1 MSPSNPSAPSKLT
14 SPTIPGEP
22 VPPTAVAHTY
32 AALTR
37 TATYSF
43 LVALPLL
50 LLYELGA
57 LLINAD
63 RSFAIRVGADVWIK
77 QFLASLGATGHL
89 ALGGVVLAI
98 GIAVF
103 LWERKKRLPLR
114 PRYFA
119 GMLRESTVWGVLLA
133 YLISGTV
140 GVLFNGALAS
150 APVLGAVQAAAP
162 GKGTMLV
169 LSLGAGLYE
178 ELVFRVL
185 LVGGLYLLARRAFGM
200 ERVAAYV
207 GAALIGALLFS
218 AVHYTGPYADPLE
231 LPSFTIGFLLG
242 LARNAHFLVRGFG
255 IAAWTHALY
264 DVMVVG
270 FWS

>member
-1 MSPSNPSAPSKLT
+1 MSSLPSSTSLPSG
-14 SPTIPGEP
+14 PTPPTP
-22 VPPTAVAHTY
+22 VPHTY
-32 AALTR
+32 ASLTR

-43 LVALPLL
+43 LAALPLL
-50 LLYELGA
+50 VLYEVGA
-57 LLINAD
+57 LLVNAD
-63 RSFAIRVGADVWIK
+63 RAFAIRVGADVWIK

-89 ALGGVVLAI
+89 ALAGVVLLI

-103 LWERKKRLPLR
+103 VWERKKRLPLR

-119 GMLRESTVWGVLLA
+119 GMLLESTVWGVLLA
-133 YLISGTV
+133 TLISGTV
-140 GVLFNGALAS
+140 GVLFNGAL
-150 APVLGAVQAAAP
+150 LGLPQAAEP
-162 GKGTMLV
+162 GTATMLV

-185 LVGGLYLLARRAFGM
+185 LVGGLYLLARRVLGA

-207 GAALIGALLFS
+207 SAALLGALLFS

-231 LPSFTIGFLLG
+231 LPSFTFRFLFG
-242 LARNAHFLVRGFG
+242 LALNALFLVRGFG